1 MEGLSASYV
10 VYFVLVAY
18 PLRYSLIFVIFEW
31 ISQAHHSK
39 ASNTLI
45 VITTKKYVWLMKSTP
60 VHL

>member
-45 VITTKKYVWLMKSTP
+45 VITTKSMYG
-60 VHL
+60 